1 MRLFPFAPLALVAAL
16 AGPAAAETFDES
28 LGKLLGQAGGLT
40 SDTAATRAAKNDVSV
55 RRKDAEVA
63 EARAGLDT
71 IKYYYVPRAEVGA
84 SYTRLS
90 AVDPLRIPAGTDPVT
105 MMPTFASL
113 EFPSNTYHLGATA
126 AIPLTDLFLR
136 LPPEKRSAQHRIT
149 AAETGRT
156 QARLDAS
163 SNARVAY
170 YEWVRAELSV
180 VVAERMLAQV
190 TANLGQVQALAAV
203 DRVSRADV
211 LRLEAQQAQA
221 ELAVAQV
228 RELDMLRA
236 EQLRI
241 AMGAGPDEPLSIGE
255 DVREV
260 TAGAELPDAV
270 ELTKAALGRRL
281 EGKALAEARA
291 ALAQHQQASRVDRL
305 PKLNLFAQAN
315 YDNPNQ
321 RAFGSTGFQPSW
333 AAGVQLTWNLNSFL
347 DSLPSDRK
355 YDAQLRALDA
365 DAAGLE
371 LGIRAQVTA
380 ARQAVVLADRAYAA
394 TQRGLAAAEE
404 SHRVRQELL
413 AAERA
418 TAIEL
423 IDAETELT
431 RARIAAI
438 DALIDRR
445 IARAQLAHVTGE
457 DIP

>member
-40 SDTAATRAAKNDVSV
+40 SDTAAARAAKHDVSV
-55 RRKDAEVA
+55 HRKDAELA
-63 EARAGLDT
+63 EARSGLES
-71 IKYYYVPRAEVGA
+71 IKFAFVPRASIGA
-84 SYTRLS
+84 GYTRLNT
-90 AVDPLRIPAGTDPVT
+90 VDSPFPGIT
-105 MMPTFASL
+105 
-113 EFPSNTYHLGATA
+113 FPSNTYHLGAEA
-126 AIPLTDLFLR
+126 AIPLTDLLLR
-136 LPPEKRSAQHRIT
+136 LPPEKRSIEHGVR
-149 AAETGRT
+149 AAELGRT
-156 QARLDAS
+156 QAGLAAAS
-163 SNARVAY
+163 SARVAY

-180 VVAERMLAQV
+180 VVAERLLAQV
-190 TANLGQVQALAAV
+190 TANLGQIKALAEV

-221 ELAVAQV
+221 ELGLAQV
-228 RELDMLRA
+228 RELSVLRA

-241 AMGAGPDEPLSIGE
+241 AMGAGPDEPLAIGE

-260 TAGAELPDAV
+260 AAGAELPSAV
-270 ELTKAALGRRL
+270 ELTQLAISRRL
-281 EGKALAEARA
+281 EGKALAEAKA
-291 ALAQHQQASRVDRL
+291 ALTEHRKAARVDRL
-305 PKLNLFAQAN
+305 PKLNLFAQTN

-321 RAFGSTGFQPSW
+321 RAFGSTGFELSW
-333 AAGVQLTWNLNSFL
+333 AAGAQLTWNLNSFL
-347 DSLPSDRK
+347 DAAPNDRK
-355 YDAQLRALDA
+355 FDAQLRALDA
-365 DAAGLE
+365 DRSGLE